1 MPGISKILIDGAET
15 AIASETSLTSASG
28 WATKDL
34 MRSVRLGGLPAYTE
48 QRWTRE
54 QSFANS

>member
-34 MRSVRLGGLPAYTE
+34 MRSVRLSGVGLHP
-48 QRWTRE
+48 
-54 QSFANS
+54 S